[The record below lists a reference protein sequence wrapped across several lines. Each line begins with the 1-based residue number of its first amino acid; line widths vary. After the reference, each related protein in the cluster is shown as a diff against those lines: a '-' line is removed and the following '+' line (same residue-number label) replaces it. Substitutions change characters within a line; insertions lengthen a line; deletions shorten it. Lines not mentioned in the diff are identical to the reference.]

1 MDSIGVLL
9 NPVGEMPKNTL
20 QKGIL
25 LWFYFCDGFYWA
37 SILFLAGWTPKIVVG
52 DEDVWNLK
60 KLQDK
65 KKDIFF
71 FYKKG
76 IKIRASD
83 VINYKY
89 HIKSTLLW
97 YKHGKCCV
105 L

>member
-1 MDSIGVLL
+1 MES
-9 NPVGEMPKNTL
+9 EETAR
-20 QKGIL
+20 Q
-25 LWFYFCDGFYWA
+25 
-37 SILFLAGWTPKIVVG
+37 
-52 DEDVWNLK
+52 
-60 KLQDK
+60 
-65 KKDIFF
+65 KKDFFF

-76 IKIRASD
+76 IKISASD

>member
-65 KKDIFF
+65 KKDYLFF
-71 FYKKG
+71 FFTKK
-76 IKIRASD
+76 AL
-83 VINYKY
+83 
-89 HIKSTLLW
+89 KS
-97 YKHGKCCV
+97 GQV
-105 L
+105 M